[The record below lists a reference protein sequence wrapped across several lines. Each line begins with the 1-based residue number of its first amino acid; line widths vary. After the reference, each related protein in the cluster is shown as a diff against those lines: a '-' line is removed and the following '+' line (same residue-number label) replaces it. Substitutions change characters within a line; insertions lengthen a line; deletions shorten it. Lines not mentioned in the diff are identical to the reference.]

1 MTSPVITEHTAA
13 RSAGEFRRGWTLVL
27 AATVG
32 VALGLSPIPF
42 YELGLFAPQL
52 AREFNWP
59 MATIMAG
66 VFFMMVG
73 VVIMAPIV
81 GWLSDRYGVRIV
93 TMTSIVGF
101 SLSLALFSVQTGST
115 VLYLGTWLLMAMA
128 GAGTLPITWTRTV
141 NQCFDTH
148 KGLALGITLTGTGL
162 SGVLLKPAVAAAIAE
177 FGWRGGFLLLAALP
191 VLIALP
197 MAYVFFRAVPE
208 ANNARQA
215 PRVATEGRTLREALV
230 DWRFWVI
237 GLGMLPIAFG
247 VAGPIPNLELILS
260 TRAVSRDT
268 ILYTLPFLGLA
279 VIAGRLLGGWLV
291 DKFWAPAVAV
301 CLLSLSGLAIWS
313 LAHGPTDT
321 LSVTL
326 CIIGLGIA
334 AGVEFDL
341 LAFLTARYFGMAH
354 YGSIYGLMY
363 VFFAL
368 GSGIAPYV
376 FGRAFDSTKSFNG
389 VLSLSATL
397 VVLGAVIYL
406 SLGKYRFPAQRRA
419 QG

>member
-1 MTSPVITEHTAA
+1 MTDSATTVDGIAA
-13 RSAGEFRRGWTLVL
+13 QEAGEFRRGWTLVL

-42 YELGLFAPQL
+42 YELGLIAPHL

-59 MATIMAG
+59 IATIMAG

-73 VVIMAPIV
+73 VIIMAPIV
-81 GWLSDRYGVRIV
+81 GWLSDRYGVRRV
-93 TMTSIVGF
+93 TMTSIVCF
-101 SLSLALFSVQTGST
+101 SLSLSLFAVQTGST
-115 VLYLGTWLLMAMA
+115 VMYLGTWLLMAIA
-128 GAGTLPITWTRTV
+128 GTGTLPITWTRTV

-162 SGVLLKPAVAAAIAE
+162 SGVFLKPAVAAAIAE
-177 FGWRGGFLLLAALP
+177 FGWRGGFLLLALLP

-197 MAYVFFRAVPE
+197 MAWLFFRVVPD
-208 ANNARQA
+208 ANVRQQ
-215 PRVATEGRTLREALV
+215 RVVADTGLTLQQALR

-247 VAGPIPNLELILS
+247 VAGPIPNLEMILN
-260 TRAVSRDT
+260 TRAVSREV
-268 ILYTLPFLGLA
+268 ILYTLPFMGLA
-279 VIAGRLLGGWLV
+279 VIAGRLIGGWLV
-291 DKFWAPAVAV
+291 DRIWAPAVAV
-301 CLLSLSGLAIWS
+301 CLMGLSALAIWS
-313 LAHGPTDT
+313 LAQGPTDK

-326 CIIGLGIA
+326 NIIGVGVA

-376 FGRAFDSTKSFNG
+376 FGRAFDSTKSFSG
-389 VLSLSATL
+389 VLIISAAL
-397 VVLGAVIYL
+397 IMLGALIFL
-406 SLGKYRFPAQRRA
+406 TLGKYRYPAHRHSV
-419 QG
+419 

>member
-1 MTSPVITEHTAA
+1 MASPATVGGIATD
-13 RSAGEFRRGWTLVL
+13 AGEFRRGWTLVL
-27 AATVG
+27 AAAVG

-42 YELGLFAPQL
+42 YELGLFAPEL

-59 MATIMAG
+59 IATIMGG
-66 VFFMMVG
+66 VFFMMAG
-73 VVIMAPIV
+73 VIIMAPIV
-81 GWLSDRYGVRIV
+81 GWLSDRYGVRRV
-93 TMTSIVGF
+93 TLTSIVGF
-101 SLSLALFSVQTGST
+101 SLSLALFTVQTGST
-115 VLYLGTWLLMAMA
+115 VMYFGTWLLMAIA

-162 SGVLLKPAVAAAIAE
+162 SGVLLKPAVAAAIAA
-177 FGWRGGFLLLAALP
+177 FGWRGGFLLLALLP
-191 VLIALP
+191 ILIALP
-197 MAYVFFRAVPE
+197 VAWLFFRVVP
-208 ANNARQA
+208 ANNIRQQ
-215 PRVATEGRTLREALV
+215 RITSQEGLTLHQALR

-247 VAGPIPNLELILS
+247 VAGPIPNLEMILS
-260 TRAVSRDT
+260 TRAVSKET

-291 DKFWAPAVAV
+291 DRFWAPAVAV
-301 CLLSLSGLAIWS
+301 CLLGLSALAIWS

-326 CIIGLGIA
+326 SIIGLGVA

-341 LAFLTARYFGMAH
+341 LAFLAARYFGVAH
-354 YGSIYGLMY
+354 CGGIYGFLY

-368 GSGIAPYV
+368 GSGVAPFV
-376 FGRAFDSTKSFNG
+376 FGRAYDSARSFSG
-389 VLSLSATL
+389 VLTLSAGL
-397 VVLGAVIYL
+397 LMLGALMFI
-406 SLGKYRFPAQRRA
+406 SLGPYRYSTPPNSVR
-419 QG
+419 